1 MIEDDQE
8 HSCRAEEDGK
18 TVEVIVGNHLETI
31 FARDREF
38 ADLDGIVR
46 AT

>member
-8 HSCRAEEDGK
+8 HSCRAEEDGE
-18 TVEVIVGNHLETI
+18 TVEIIVGNHLESV

-38 ADLDGIVR
+38 EDLDEIVR